1 MGTHAVTMARAGR
14 RRRGHPTPPMTAAS
28 RWAGLGTLLRDV
40 RMGLQIL
47 GLRVG
52 FALRSRLAVLR
63 SQEPC
68 PRCIEEVA

>member
-1 MGTHAVTMARAGR
+1 
-14 RRRGHPTPPMTAAS
+14 
-28 RWAGLGTLLRDV
+28 
-40 RMGLQIL
+40 MGLQIL

-52 FALRSRLAVLR
+52 FALLRSRLAVLR